1 MQEKLVN
8 LRKVFSVRQQ
18 ELADYLGI
26 TLKTYRNKEQ
36 GKSQFTSDEMFS
48 LSKYFKKPLEDIF
61 LPTTYQNGKLKQEK
75 LTNVASENISL
86 PN

>member
-1 MQEKLVN
+1 MQEKLVK
-8 LRKVFSVRQQ
+8 LRKVYNVTQQ

-48 LSKYFKKPLEDIF
+48 LSKFFKKSLEDIF
-61 LPTTYQNGKLKQEK
+61 LPSTYQNGKLKQEA